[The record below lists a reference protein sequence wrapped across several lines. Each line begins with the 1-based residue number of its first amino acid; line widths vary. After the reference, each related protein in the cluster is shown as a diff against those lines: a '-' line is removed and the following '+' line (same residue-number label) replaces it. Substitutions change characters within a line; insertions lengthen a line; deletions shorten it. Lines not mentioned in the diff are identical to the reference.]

1 MNLMSERQKMIL
13 RALNNTDY
21 LMSPISH
28 DDRIRLCKELGEEV
42 FARDLKYLE
51 QIGLVQQ
58 GAVAFNLNG
67 YVIFNSSK
75 IALTAKGVNYVNI
88 DTIGSELD
96 AVTIKIDKHTL
107 EQIESII
114 NAANLPETEKI
125 TLLKMVKEKGAEKV
139 VSKCIDVLFSNA
151 GSAAMALSELAKRV
165 L

>member
-28 DDRIRLCKELGEEV
+28 DDLIRLCKELGEEV

-58 GAVAFNLNG
+58 GAVTFGANG
-67 YVIFNSSK
+67 HVVFNSSK
-75 IALTAKGVNYVNI
+75 IALTAKGVDYVNI

-151 GSAAMALSELAKRV
+151 GSAAMVLSELAKRV